1 MKARWKCSP
10 KGVFWLLAV
19 LTATAGLFGAQDF
32 RPPFDKRDY
41 AGRVGIQ
48 LNPWFPPKKPPM
60 HASGGPNVPYLHHEG
75 TELQVW
81 RQAMDLCARYGVDVL
96 VPEINEPRAWTW
108 QWRVLLQAAALTND
122 PPVKVGM
129 FFGMY
134 SKDKDAVIA
143 SMKKVL
149 GPFREDLRSN
159 PAVNRAGGH
168 PVMVIYNP
176 LKFKSA
182 EWKEIFDALDAEFG
196 RMVYLFNMNSLAVKV
211 AQQGGDNASQDARF
225 EKLLREMLPYW
236 DGISSYGTGFR
247 VPFGVI
253 RKVMADFPQKINEG
267 EAFLTYLNHFQTGG
281 SEVELSE
288 TWRRRLAGCYSSDPD
303 ALLVTNLLDQH
314 ENSAVYPCYE
324 REDLMLRYLEWTL
337 GKWKR
342 RKSSHV
348 FSRMTTPELVV
359 CNYTSVLLGWQ
370 NLDFEVLGFP
380 MDAQD
385 TRVKVMLDICDA
397 SGKVLHTFPARDMD
411 LNDFRAERISVP
423 STQFAGE
430 RGVVPRLRYE
440 WAGRKR
446 MMNFGPMTL
455 IDPSLR
461 PYRMFWARSTKNALL
476 VDGKNEWTLDGVG
489 VGGTHR
495 PSPSGLSQFSSR
507 IKPTWHSGDA
517 SGMSRAGIR
526 RDGVEF
532 RYVEAPGIGLS
543 SSLTIPVPPP
553 GGALHWYHLEMENAK
568 GRKFQTLPIWDED
581 GSRVKTVKVPVWK
594 EDGSF
599 AEFEI
604 EDTRV
609 PYWHYPVDD
618 DVGPILLDVSGWE
631 HHGRLLSGKS
641 DYGGGHLNYTG
652 YNHYH
657 NGYAAPADGRFSKRF
672 KRDPD
677 GRGYLTFNGSNDYVM
692 VMGGTAF
699 PGAFTYELSVRPAA
713 LGREMGLLGTANGQV
728 NVTLLADGA
737 LRVEKTG
744 ARDANGAEANTR
756 FTRACVSSSRIEPGV
771 WTKVAVT
778 YDLRLLRLYVNGT
791 ACGEV
796 SVGPMR
802 NHERINHVTIGS
814 KCGFVYEPRDFF
826 KGDIRAVRMYGR
838 NLAPEEFL
846 K

>member
-1 MKARWKCSP
+1 
-10 KGVFWLLAV
+10 
-19 LTATAGLFGAQDF
+19 
-32 RPPFDKRDY
+32 
-41 AGRVGIQ
+41 
-48 LNPWFPPKKPPM
+48 
-60 HASGGPNVPYLHHEG
+60 
-75 TELQVW
+75 
-81 RQAMDLCARYGVDVL
+81 
-96 VPEINEPRAWTW
+96 
-108 QWRVLLQAAALTND
+108 
-122 PPVKVGM
+122 
-129 FFGMY
+129 
-134 SKDKDAVIA
+134 
-143 SMKKVL
+143 
-149 GPFREDLRSN
+149 
-159 PAVNRAGGH
+159 
-168 PVMVIYNP
+168 
-176 LKFKSA
+176 
-182 EWKEIFDALDAEFG
+182 
-196 RMVYLFNMNSLAVKV
+196 MVYLFNMNSLAVKV

-303 ALLVTNLLDQH
+303 ALLVTNLLDQY

-455 IDPSLR
+455 VDPSLR

-476 VDGKNEWTLDGVG
+476 VDGRNEWTLDGVG

-495 PSPSGLSQFSSR
+495 PSSSGLSQFSSR

>member
-10 KGVFWLLAV
+10 KGVFGLVAV

-211 AQQGGDNASQDARF
+211 TQQCGDNASQDARF

-288 TWRRRLAGCYSSDPD
+288 TAARSSSSVETEVGAARAGLGKRVAAKARATARSAALPANPMRLLASMMGPSRPILRDRPTPPRAGPHVTAGARMARTSADMLSITPLPQAHRPRPRRAVCHRRQGPHPRDRVRPGAPTRGRRCPAAASDARRRS
-303 ALLVTNLLDQH
+303 
-314 ENSAVYPCYE
+314 
-324 REDLMLRYLEWTL
+324 W
-337 GKWKR
+337 
-342 RKSSHV
+342 
-348 FSRMTTPELVV
+348 
-359 CNYTSVLLGWQ
+359 
-370 NLDFEVLGFP
+370 
-380 MDAQD
+380 
-385 TRVKVMLDICDA
+385 
-397 SGKVLHTFPARDMD
+397 
-411 LNDFRAERISVP
+411 
-423 STQFAGE
+423 
-430 RGVVPRLRYE
+430 
-440 WAGRKR
+440 GRC
-446 MMNFGPMTL
+446 P
-455 IDPSLR
+455 
-461 PYRMFWARSTKNALL
+461 
-476 VDGKNEWTLDGVG
+476 
-489 VGGTHR
+489 
-495 PSPSGLSQFSSR
+495 
-507 IKPTWHSGDA
+507 
-517 SGMSRAGIR
+517 
-526 RDGVEF
+526 
-532 RYVEAPGIGLS
+532 
-543 SSLTIPVPPP
+543 
-553 GGALHWYHLEMENAK
+553 
-568 GRKFQTLPIWDED
+568 
-581 GSRVKTVKVPVWK
+581 
-594 EDGSF
+594 
-599 AEFEI
+599 
-604 EDTRV
+604 
-609 PYWHYPVDD
+609 
-618 DVGPILLDVSGWE
+618 
-631 HHGRLLSGKS
+631 
-641 DYGGGHLNYTG
+641 
-652 YNHYH
+652 
-657 NGYAAPADGRFSKRF
+657 
-672 KRDPD
+672 
-677 GRGYLTFNGSNDYVM
+677 
-692 VMGGTAF
+692 
-699 PGAFTYELSVRPAA
+699 
-713 LGREMGLLGTANGQV
+713 
-728 NVTLLADGA
+728 
-737 LRVEKTG
+737 
-744 ARDANGAEANTR
+744 
-756 FTRACVSSSRIEPGV
+756 
-771 WTKVAVT
+771 
-778 YDLRLLRLYVNGT
+778 
-791 ACGEV
+791 
-796 SVGPMR
+796 
-802 NHERINHVTIGS
+802 
-814 KCGFVYEPRDFF
+814 
-826 KGDIRAVRMYGR
+826 
-838 NLAPEEFL
+838 
-846 K
+846 

>member
-10 KGVFWLLAV
+10 KGVFGLVAV
-19 LTATAGLFGAQDF
+19 LTATTGLFGAQDF

-108 QWRVLLQAAALTND
+108 QWRVLLQAAALTNA

-134 SKDKDAVIA
+134 SKDKDAVIV

-211 AQQGGDNASQDARF
+211 TQQCGDNASQDARF

-253 RKVMADFPQKINEG
+253 RKVMSDFPQKINEG

-281 SEVELSE
+281 SEV
-288 TWRRRLAGCYSSDPD
+288 
-303 ALLVTNLLDQH
+303 
-314 ENSAVYPCYE
+314 
-324 REDLMLRYLEWTL
+324 
-337 GKWKR
+337 
-342 RKSSHV
+342 
-348 FSRMTTPELVV
+348 
-359 CNYTSVLLGWQ
+359 
-370 NLDFEVLGFP
+370 
-380 MDAQD
+380 
-385 TRVKVMLDICDA
+385 
-397 SGKVLHTFPARDMD
+397 
-411 LNDFRAERISVP
+411 
-423 STQFAGE
+423 
-430 RGVVPRLRYE
+430 
-440 WAGRKR
+440 
-446 MMNFGPMTL
+446 
-455 IDPSLR
+455 
-461 PYRMFWARSTKNALL
+461 
-476 VDGKNEWTLDGVG
+476 
-489 VGGTHR
+489 
-495 PSPSGLSQFSSR
+495 
-507 IKPTWHSGDA
+507 
-517 SGMSRAGIR
+517 
-526 RDGVEF
+526 
-532 RYVEAPGIGLS
+532 
-543 SSLTIPVPPP
+543 
-553 GGALHWYHLEMENAK
+553 
-568 GRKFQTLPIWDED
+568 
-581 GSRVKTVKVPVWK
+581 
-594 EDGSF
+594 
-599 AEFEI
+599 
-604 EDTRV
+604 
-609 PYWHYPVDD
+609 
-618 DVGPILLDVSGWE
+618 
-631 HHGRLLSGKS
+631 
-641 DYGGGHLNYTG
+641 
-652 YNHYH
+652 
-657 NGYAAPADGRFSKRF
+657 
-672 KRDPD
+672 
-677 GRGYLTFNGSNDYVM
+677 
-692 VMGGTAF
+692 
-699 PGAFTYELSVRPAA
+699 ELSVRPAA

-802 NHERINHVTIGS
+802 NHERINHVTLGS
-814 KCGFVYEPRDFF
+814 KCGVVYEPRDFF

>member
-1 MKARWKCSP
+1 M
-10 KGVFWLLAV
+10 
-19 LTATAGLFGAQDF
+19 
-32 RPPFDKRDY
+32 
-41 AGRVGIQ
+41 
-48 LNPWFPPKKPPM
+48 
-60 HASGGPNVPYLHHEG
+60 
-75 TELQVW
+75 
-81 RQAMDLCARYGVDVL
+81 
-96 VPEINEPRAWTW
+96 
-108 QWRVLLQAAALTND
+108 
-122 PPVKVGM
+122 
-129 FFGMY
+129 
-134 SKDKDAVIA
+134 
-143 SMKKVL
+143 
-149 GPFREDLRSN
+149 
-159 PAVNRAGGH
+159 
-168 PVMVIYNP
+168 
-176 LKFKSA
+176 
-182 EWKEIFDALDAEFG
+182 
-196 RMVYLFNMNSLAVKV
+196 
-211 AQQGGDNASQDARF
+211 
-225 EKLLREMLPYW
+225 
-236 DGISSYGTGFR
+236 
-247 VPFGVI
+247 
-253 RKVMADFPQKINEG
+253 
-267 EAFLTYLNHFQTGG
+267 
-281 SEVELSE
+281 
-288 TWRRRLAGCYSSDPD
+288 
-303 ALLVTNLLDQH
+303 
-314 ENSAVYPCYE
+314 
-324 REDLMLRYLEWTL
+324 
-337 GKWKR
+337 
-342 RKSSHV
+342 
-348 FSRMTTPELVV
+348 
-359 CNYTSVLLGWQ
+359 
-370 NLDFEVLGFP
+370 
-380 MDAQD
+380 
-385 TRVKVMLDICDA
+385 
-397 SGKVLHTFPARDMD
+397 
-411 LNDFRAERISVP
+411 
-423 STQFAGE
+423 
-430 RGVVPRLRYE
+430 
-440 WAGRKR
+440 
-446 MMNFGPMTL
+446 
-455 IDPSLR
+455 
-461 PYRMFWARSTKNALL
+461 
-476 VDGKNEWTLDGVG
+476 G

-495 PSPSGLSQFSSR
+495 PSPSGLSQFSSL

-744 ARDANGAEANTR
+744 ARGANGAEANTR

-791 ACGEV
+791 ASGEV

-814 KCGFVYEPRDFF
+814 KCGVVYEPRDFF
-826 KGDIRAVRMYGR
+826 NGDIRAVRIALFHMQQSAVLAGDPDRLDAHLLNHRHKRLVDLARKYHLNNINRFLICDPESVNKFRLLSESVHQIVDLGSSAVNKN
-838 NLAPEEFL
+838 NLDAYQSEQDNVFHDLLFELLVDHCVSAVFDHNDL
-846 K
+846 VIVLLDVGQRLS